1 MNKTQ
6 IDFLLQNR
14 EAGKTVFFFMFRT
27 LEQDLANRLF
37 KFFGEAAVILKTVL
51 THSPIIFPFITCIF
65 DRMGCDG
72 LLIEFRAPAD
82 TFRNFQHAVLN
93 QRRLGD

>member
-1 MNKTQ
+1 MKKAQ

-14 EAGKTVFFFMFRT
+14 EAGKTVFCFMFRT
-27 LEQDLANRLF
+27 LEQDLAERSF
-37 KFFGEAAVILKTVL
+37 KIFGESAVLLKAVL

-82 TFRNFQHAVLN
+82 TFRNFQHAVSN
-93 QRRLGD
+93 QRRFGD

>member
-1 MNKTQ
+1 MKKNE
-6 IDFLLQNR
+6 INFLLQNR
-14 EAGKTVFFFMFRT
+14 EVGKTVFSFMFRT
-27 LEQDLANRLF
+27 LEQDLANRSF
-37 KFFGEAAVILKTVL
+37 KFFGESAVILETAL

-82 TFRNFQHAVLN
+82 TFRDSQHAVLN
-93 QRRLGD
+93 

>member
-1 MNKTQ
+1 MKKTQ

-14 EAGKTVFFFMFRT
+14 EAGKTVLCFMFQI
-27 LEQDLANRLF
+27 LKQDLAIRSF
-37 KFFGEAAVILKTVL
+37 KFFGEPALILKTVL
-51 THSPIIFPFITCIF
+51 THSPVIFPFITCIF

-82 TFRNFQHAVLN
+82 TFRNFQHAVSN
-93 QRRLGD
+93 QRRFGD

>member
-6 IDFLLQNR
+6 INFLLQNR
-14 EAGKTVFFFMFRT
+14 EAGKTVFCLIFHT
-27 LEQDLANRLF
+27 LEQDLANRTS
-37 KFFGEAAVILKTVL
+37 KFFGKSVVIRKTFL
-51 THSPIIFPFITCIF
+51 THSPVIFPFITCIF

-72 LLIEFRAPAD
+72 FLIEFRAPAD

-93 QRRLGD
+93 

>member
-1 MNKTQ
+1 MKKTQ
-6 IDFLLQNR
+6 INFLLQNR
-14 EAGKTVFFFMFRT
+14 ETGKTVFCFMFQT
-27 LEQDLANRLF
+27 LEQDLVNRLF
-37 KFFGEAAVILKTVL
+37 KFFGESVVILKTVL

-65 DRMGCDG
+65 DRMGRDG

-93 QRRLGD
+93 QRRFGD

>member
-1 MNKTQ
+1 MKKTL

-14 EAGKTVFFFMFRT
+14 EAGKTVFCFMFRT
-27 LEQDLANRLF
+27 LEQDLANRSF
-37 KFFGEAAVILKTVL
+37 KFFGEPAVILKTVL

-93 QRRLGD
+93 

>member
-1 MNKTQ
+1 MKKNE

-14 EAGKTVFFFMFRT
+14 EAGKTIFCFMFRI
-27 LEQDLANRLF
+27 LKQNLANRSF
-37 KFFGEAAVILKTVL
+37 KFFGESAVILETVL

-72 LLIEFRAPAD
+72 FLIEFRAPAD
-82 TFRNFQHAVLN
+82 TFRNFQHAVSN
-93 QRRLGD
+93 QRRFGD

>member
-1 MNKTQ
+1 MNKTK

-14 EAGKTVFFFMFRT
+14 EAGKTVLCFMFRT
-27 LEQDLANRLF
+27 LEQDFSNRTF
-37 KFFGEAAVILKTVL
+37 KFFGESVVNLKTVL

-93 QRRLGD
+93 

>member
-1 MNKTQ
+1 MNKTK

-14 EAGKTVFFFMFRT
+14 EAGKTVFCFMFRT
-27 LEQDLANRLF
+27 LEQDLANRTF
-37 KFFGEAAVILKTVL
+37 KFFGESVVILKTVL

-82 TFRNFQHAVLN
+82 TFRNFQHAVSN
-93 QRRLGD
+93 QRRFGD